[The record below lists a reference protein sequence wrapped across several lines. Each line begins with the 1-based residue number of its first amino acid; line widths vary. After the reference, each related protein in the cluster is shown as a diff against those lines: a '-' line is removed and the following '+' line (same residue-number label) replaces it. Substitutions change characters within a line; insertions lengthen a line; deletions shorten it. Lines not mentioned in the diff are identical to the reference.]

1 MEHVAG
7 ACYEMI
13 DFFENSLPERKFEE
27 LKRIM
32 VVGSGGGGDSEQ
44 TLATARELM
53 AQAEA
58 LVDTDTQ
65 KASSLI
71 QRAADCFMLAGE
83 DPADSGAP
91 ELFER
96 VMIKRTENLGNK
108 FLNEPNPAPGRSL
121 PDDDGLAQLA
131 QLQSPRGAA
140 AQS

>member
-1 MEHVAG
+1 MEYAAG

-13 DFFENSLPERKFEE
+13 DFFEDSLPERRFEE

-32 VVGSGGGGDSEQ
+32 VVDAGGGGNSEQ

-58 LVDTDTQ
+58 LVDTDTR

-83 DPADSGAP
+83 DPTNSS
-91 ELFER
+91 
-96 VMIKRTENLGNK
+96 
-108 FLNEPNPAPGRSL
+108 APGV
-121 PDDDGLAQLA
+121 
-131 QLQSPRGAA
+131 
-140 AQS
+140 